1 MRLKTPARN
10 QSNQSDDFRGLVR
23 RDTPEKNEISIMKK
37 TGDLEIDGERLWDS
51 IMEIA
56 KIGATQKG
64 GSCRLAL
71 TDLDREAR
79 DLFVSWCQDAGCTI
93 AIDKMGNIFARRQ
106 GSDPD
111 LHPVAV
117 GSHLDTQPTGGRF
130 DGVYGVLTGLEVIRT
145 LNDHKIN
152 TRHPVEVVCWTNEEG
167 SRFAPAMV
175 ASGVFA
181 GVYDLEFGLSR
192 EDEDGRTMGEELTRI
207 GYAGDQPMGR
217 PLHAYLEAHIE
228 QGPILVEEEIDIGIV
243 TDAQGQRWY
252 ELELTGK
259 ESHAGP
265 TPMDRRQDALLA
277 AARVVTLINDI
288 GLAHAPLA
296 CATVGMMQVH
306 PNSRNVI
313 PGRVFM
319 TIDIRHP
326 DDAVLS
332 KMDALVRGGIAEITN
347 TAGISH
353 DINQIFYYAPIA
365 FDSSC
370 VRAVAEA
377 ASTCG
382 YSAREI
388 VTGAGHD
395 ACFVAHAAPT
405 SMIFIPCIDGISH
418 NEVEDI
424 HPAWSTQG
432 ANVMLQAVLSKAEQM
447 AG

>member
-1 MRLKTPARN
+1 MPLRTSAQNR
-10 QSNQSDDFRGLVR
+10 SSHSDHFQGPVR
-23 RDTPEKNEISIMKK
+23 RDTPKKDEISIMKK
-37 TGDLEIDGERLWDS
+37 TGNLEIDGERLWDS

-56 KIGATQKG
+56 KIGATEKG

-79 DLFVSWCQDAGCTI
+79 DLFVSWCQDAGCSI

-111 LHPVAV
+111 LYPVAV

-145 LNDHKIN
+145 LNDHKIT
-152 TRHPVEVVCWTNEEG
+152 TRHPIEAVCWTNEEG

-192 EDEDGRTMGEELTRI
+192 EDKDGRTMGEELARI

-228 QGPILVEEEIDIGIV
+228 QGPILVEEQIDIGIV

-252 ELELTGK
+252 ELELNGT

-265 TPMDRRQDALLA
+265 TPMDRRRDALLA

-296 CATVGMMQVH
+296 CATVGMMQVY

-332 KMDALVRGGIAEITN
+332 KMDNLVRGGISDIT
-347 TAGISH
+347 TAAGISH
-353 DINQIFYYAPIA
+353 DINQIFYYAPIS

-370 VRAVAEA
+370 VRAVTEA

-382 YSAREI
+382 YSARQI

-395 ACFVAHAAPT
+395 ACFIAHAAPT

-432 ANVMLQAVLSKAEQM
+432 ANVMLQTVLNKAEQLTV
-447 AG
+447 